1 MLPIL
6 TTLAVAQSRKW
17 GTILPGQYYRG
28 DVLEIDF
35 NPAKG
40 SEPAKIRPC
49 VVIQNDVGNKF
60 SPITIVAAI
69 TGAENVPRPYPV
81 DVPVSKLEGGLAKD
95 SVIQC
100 NLIRCIDESRV
111 QRRTGKL
118 SDGTMRRVDNALKIS
133 LALR

>member
-1 MLPIL
+1 M
-6 TTLAVAQSRKW
+6 SR
-17 GTILPGQYYRG
+17 QYYRG
-28 DVLEIDF
+28 DVLEVDF

-69 TGAENVPRPYPV
+69 TGAENVPRRYPV
-81 DVPVSKLEGGLAKD
+81 DVLVSAPEGGLTKE

-100 NLIRCIDESRV
+100 NLIRCIDQSRV
-111 QRRTGKL
+111 VKHMGKL
-118 SDGTMRRVDNALKIS
+118 SAITMRGLDSALKRS
-133 LALR
+133 LALS